1 MDLKEFAETM
11 RVRAALLNDPD
22 LRERLG
28 VVACNQVNA
37 EVKRRVFRDGVAMD
51 GSQIGRYSTKPGYF
65 SISQPGLPKIAPKGK
80 NGSKRAK
87 KTFYSEEGY
96 RGYRQAV
103 GRQVGKVDLNMTG
116 ATFNGVGV
124 GVGSNGMPAFGIRTK
139 EALDRIEGNEERF
152 SKITVTPSEQERL
165 EGRNAALRELKFV
178 LGI

>member
-28 VVACNQVNA
+28 VVACN
-37 EVKRRVFRDGVAMD
+37 EVSAIKKREVFRDGIAMD
-51 GSQIGRYSTKPGYF
+51 GSQIGRYSTKPAYF
-65 SISQPGLPKIAPKGK
+65 SVSQPGLPKIAPKEK

-87 KTFYSEEGY
+87 KTFYLEEGY
-96 RGYRQAV
+96 KGYRQAV
-103 GRQVGKVDLNMTG
+103 GRQGGKVDLNMTG

-124 GVGSNGMPAFGIRTK
+124 GVGSNGMPAFGIRTR
-139 EALDRIEGNEERF
+139 EALVRIEGNEEHF
-152 SKITVTPSEQERL
+152 GKNIMTPGENIRL
-165 EGRNAALRELKFV
+165 AGRNAALRELKFV

>member
-65 SISQPGLPKIAPKGK
+65 SVSQPGLPKIAPKGK
-80 NGSKRAK
+80 NGSKREK
-87 KTFYSEEGY
+87 KPSI
-96 RGYRQAV
+96 QKKAI
-103 GRQVGKVDLNMTG
+103 G
-116 ATFNGVGV
+116 ATGK
-124 GVGSNGMPAFGIRTK
+124 P
-139 EALDRIEGNEERF
+139 
-152 SKITVTPSEQERL
+152 L
-165 EGRNAALRELKFV
+165 EGRWGRW
-178 LGI
+178 I